1 VKVINIAI
9 GASIIGVGIGLA
21 ARAARS
27 GSANRVDNADKIQKM
42 LDNMPK
48 KWARELDAA
57 RAEQR
62 ALGLDVTPDRPSVDD
77 VVETVLEITAGERKA
92 GTSQWA
98 GERGAEDVEVPSD
111 VAEEAMYG
119 LELAY
124 RHDYPAWKFI
134 GLARAMQ
141 LATRR
146 KIWRRS
152 RRRIRAYFSR
162 HQKDKLAPGFGDDQ
176 NPSKGYLAHLVWGGT
191 SAESWA

>member
-1 VKVINIAI
+1 VKVLNIAI
-9 GASIIGVGIGLA
+9 GVGIVGIGIGLA
-21 ARAARS
+21 ARAVRS
-27 GSANRVDNADKIQKM
+27 GSASRVNNAEKIQGM
-42 LDNMPK
+42 LDDMPK

-62 ALGLDVTPDRPSVDD
+62 ALGLEVTPDRPSVDD
-77 VVETVLEITAGERKA
+77 IIETVLEITAGERKA

-98 GERGAEDVEVPSD
+98 GDRGPEDVEVPPE
-111 VAEEAMYG
+111 VAEEAMFG
-119 LELAY
+119 IELAHK
-124 RHDYPAWKFI
+124 HDYPAWKFI

-176 NPSKGYLAHLVWGGT
+176 NPSKGYLAHLVWGGA
-191 SAESWA
+191 SAEDWA